1 VLLVDDDD
9 QVRGL
14 ARTVLRRNGYE
25 VLEAQNAGEAI
36 LVSDKFGGEI
46 HLLLTDV
53 VMPRVDGRELAA
65 RLSKARPAM
74 RILLCSGYGDGP
86 IDEGGAAHGFLE
98 KPFTPE
104 TLLVKVRQ
112 MLDGDAAC

>member
-1 VLLVDDDD
+1 MLLVEDDD

-65 RLSKARPAM
+65 RLSKARPTM
-74 RILLCSGYGDGP
+74 RVLLCSGYGDEYRP
-86 IDEGGAAHGFLE
+86 VRRTRVAHGVPAE
-98 KPFTPE
+98 ADHA
-104 TLLVKVRQ
+104 R
-112 MLDGDAAC
+112 DAAR